1 MTFIVLGGLKESV
14 CRKGERVLTSTNF
27 TNVKTGIVPK
37 TLRSVQASARS
48 KKVFSTC
55 IIDISRFSCN
65 GSRDIQISI
74 YRHTAYL
81 KFAFKS
87 LLRMPA

>member
-14 CRKGERVLTSTNF
+14 CRKGERVRWSEHPKRQTGA
-27 TNVKTGIVPK
+27 GIVPK
-37 TLRSVQASARS
+37 TLRSVQASAKS

-65 GSRDIQISI
+65 GNKDISSV
-74 YRHTAYL
+74 YRYTAYL

>member
-14 CRKGERVLTSTNF
+14 CRKGENIQKFCERQ
-27 TNVKTGIVPK
+27 TGIVPK
-37 TLRSVQASARS
+37 TLRSVQASAKS

-65 GSRDIQISI
+65 GNRDICLQIHRLFEVCFQI
-74 YRHTAYL
+74 
-81 KFAFKS
+81 
-87 LLRMPA
+87 PA

>member
-37 TLRSVQASARS
+37 TLRSVQASAKS

-65 GSRDIQISI
+65 DTEISV
-74 YRHTAYL
+74 YRYTAYL